1 MNIFEKLS
9 LILCFYFS
17 ITENFTKSADV
28 VMYPVSPAYADLN
41 QPFTLMCKTNVTDLW
56 KSTSIYDETNSNGVP
71 NVLYFDKSVEGTCRI
86 SISNSNVYNTSC
98 DLATGEFN
106 VTLLSVERK
115 YHMMYIRC
123 SVKFSDGASKLIEN
137 ATTVISIKEAP
148 SSKTILITA
157 NPTGPINSGETL
169 HVTCSI
175 SGGNPLAILTWNCSG
190 TAINKSSEKSAFLDI
205 AFTVGQ
211 QDDGIICTCFAS
223 HLIASY
229 NATAEK
235 VIKLNVYYY
244 PDDSPTITQVPEGN
258 IDTGD
263 PVLLNCTLNGGN
275 PVVTLSWNC
284 SGNTHVT
291 ISGKTVVST
300 IEFNVNRSYHH
311 TVCTCLASQ
320 DTIDSYSDSAS
331 HMLNVIYPPESHPT
345 IQQAIPGPVDSGSS
359 VSLIYSLSGGNPL
372 AFLTWDCNGI
382 TQNSSSSTKTEYIVT
397 FTVNKNFDGRVC
409 TCSATHLIDS
419 YRPNAQHQLA
429 VFYAPGE
436 PKIILGEGFPWF
448 EGNTGTVDCFAD
460 VGNPGSVYQWMIGG
474 QTQMQNKS
482 LLQIEPLSK
491 AHNGQEI
498 KCSVNNN
505 YTLRNNITLQPALL
519 KLNVEYFP
527 DIEFD
532 RFPVYVVEGENTTI
546 TCNTRG
552 NPLPYTQWYINGLEM
567 GQPQKNQSVLYL
579 TDIDRLDQER
589 NYTCKAT
596 SNSSKYEILTSDK
609 DLSVVVFYNTSVTKV
624 TVLNG
629 PTFPE
634 NLTAILR
641 CQVTGNPLPNVTW
654 FLISNETK
662 QILQRQ
668 DQVVESSYIINTTN
682 CLHTGIYECTTEN
695 VVNGTKVMNSK
706 PTELKVTCS
715 PRLDNR
721 YKETPAT
728 VTTEIGNDLNLT
740 VYIVAYPPPVIRWV
754 FSKTISSTYVTR
766 TVSTYTSDL
775 YISNIRSFDFGVY
788 TMHANNDNGDLFIQ
802 VSVSEKATPTAPVHI
817 NIFCKTNSLHVSWVS
832 EFNGGREQT
841 FFVEYWI
848 SLQKRNI
855 TRSRPVMDLG
865 ESTTLNFVFNG
876 LLPETNYSVR
886 ILASNAKGISV
897 SETSKC
903 ITDFDI
909 KTNSIKQE
917 GNNGSVHAGIAM
929 LSVGGILIIVIS
941 LVFLIRKKHWIIGFK
956 RQAKQS
962 VNNSND
968 NTFNQHNNGSFELN
982 LQNEV
987 EETITGRH
995 LQIDASETD
1004 KVNNVFGNRAYM
1016 DMSLHLGNGAPELEN
1031 ENRPE
1036 ISRVRD
1042 NDARGQ
1048 KYEEMTLQ
1056 QTENV
1061 VGDQTDS
1068 TRQIYDVPRR
1078 AYENTDLKEN
1088 DLSNSKQKSEYVNVK
1103 PAE

>member
-41 QPFTLMCKTNVTDLW
+41 QPFTLMCKSNVTDLW

-71 NVLYFDKSVEGTCRI
+71 NVLYFDKSVDGTCRI

-235 VIKLNVYYY
+235 VIKLNVY
-244 PDDSPTITQVPEGN
+244 
-258 IDTGD
+258 
-263 PVLLNCTLNGGN
+263 
-275 PVVTLSWNC
+275 WN
-284 SGNTHVT
+284 
-291 ISGKTVVST
+291 TVVST

-345 IQQAIPGPVDSGSS
+345 IQQAIPGPVDSGRS

-382 TQNSSSSTKTEYIVT
+382 TQNLSSSTKTEYIVT

-436 PKIILGEGFPWF
+436 PKLILGEGFPWF

-474 QTQMQNKS
+474 QTQIQNKS

-579 TDIDRLDQER
+579 TDIDRLDQKR

-609 DLSVVVFYNTSVTKV
+609 DLSVVVFCEYAIFVDNTSVTKV

-802 VSVSEKATPTAPVHI
+802 VSVSEKATPTAPVHM

-1004 KVNNVFGNRAYM
+1004 KVNNVFGNR
-1016 DMSLHLGNGAPELEN
+1016 
-1031 ENRPE
+1031 
-1036 ISRVRD
+1036 VRD

-1088 DLSNSKQKSEYVNVK
+1088 GMLKNLLFEEDLSNSKQKSEYVNVK